1 MSQRPSSLQL
11 AILSD
16 RELAE
21 KIAEVLTAINAHH
34 PRHGDNAA
42 DQALLQSLKNE
53 ENRRR
58 IVSQIDER

>member
-16 RELAE
+16 SELAE
-21 KIAEVLTAINAHH
+21 KIAEVLAALNAHD
-34 PRHGDNAA
+34 PRHGDNA
-42 DQALLQSLKNE
+42 DDHALYESLKNE

-58 IVSQIDER
+58 IVSQIGER